1 MNYKDIKKLVKLLKE
16 EDLSVLSFSDE
27 STSIH
32 LERNMSNGVT
42 SATSTPASTDTSAN
56 KESSDLLEIKASQL
70 GTFFINKDENS
81 EETFVAVGDTVQ
93 KGDQVGFIEAM
104 KVFNDVKSDV
114 AGTVEEILVSN
125 GDTVEF
131 GDVLIR
137 LRPEGA

>member
-16 EDLSVLSFSDE
+16 EDLAVISFSDE
-27 STSIH
+27 TTSIH
-32 LERNMSNGVT
+32 LERNNSTGAVQAAPST
-42 SATSTPASTDTSAN
+42 PSESKGEEATS
-56 KESSDLLEIKASQL
+56 ELLEIKAQQL

-81 EETFVAVGDTVQ
+81 DDTFVAVGDTVS

-114 AGTVEEILVSN
+114 SGTVEEILVSN

>member
-32 LERNMSNGVT
+32 LERTMSNGVV
-42 SATSTPASTDTSAN
+42 SATSTSASTDTSAN
-56 KESSDLLEIKASQL
+56 EESSDLLEIKASQL

-81 EETFVAVGDTVQ
+81 EETFVAVGDPVQ

>member
-16 EDLSVLSFSDE
+16 EDLAVISFSDE
-27 STSIH
+27 TTSIH
-32 LERNMSNGVT
+32 LERNNSTGTVQAAPST
-42 SATSTPASTDTSAN
+42 PSESTGEEATS
-56 KESSDLLEIKASQL
+56 ELLEIKAQQL

-81 EETFVAVGDTVQ
+81 DDTFVAVGDTVS

-114 AGTVEEILVSN
+114 SGTVEEILVSN

>member
-32 LERNMSNGVT
+32 LERNMSNGAV
-42 SATSTPASTDTSAN
+42 SATNTPEATEMSTPE
-56 KESSDLLEIKASQL
+56 ESSDLLEIKASQL

-81 EETFVAVGDTVQ
+81 EETFVTVGDTVE